1 VFLRALCY
9 TGPMPDPEL
18 SPETNAAAMKILKNP
33 KVLKGLST
41 PGRRFD
47 RAGLLSELFDALAE
61 HEGEDGQRALAKI
74 MVAEYFAGKSGG
86 VARQRILDSWCRL
99 INWHS
104 DDVHQV
110 PVEEMT
116 EEELIH
122 AIDAALPK
130 LRVIAETDELPEPP
144 PRPKPVPPP
153 PPPPEVPARPVAEL
167 SPEVRAARQANAARA
182 REVLAAKHAATPA
195 AKYAADKARDRLA
208 AQQRAAQR
216 LAANQPPPRSGES
229 IFLEER
235 PASIEALDF
244 TQLGFSSPEE
254 EGEPEN

>member
-1 VFLRALCY
+1 
-9 TGPMPDPEL
+9 MPDPEL

-86 VARQRILDSWCRL
+86 IARQRILDSWCRL

-130 LRVIAETDELPEPP
+130 LRVIADTDEPLP
-144 PRPKPVPPP
+144 PRPIPPP
-153 PPPPEVPARPVAEL
+153 TPDVSEPQYLGSTAAGQELRQIRIEQGLSQSQLAE
-167 SPEVRAARQANAARA
+167 
-182 REVLAAKHAATPA
+182 
-195 AKYAADKARDRLA
+195 
-208 AQQRAAQR
+208 
-216 LAANQPPPRSGES
+216 RSGVHQAAISVFENGKQSMPLSKLEKVAAALGVELGDVKAGHFAVPRAS
-229 IFLEER
+229 IRRSE
-235 PASIEALDF
+235 SIEALDF